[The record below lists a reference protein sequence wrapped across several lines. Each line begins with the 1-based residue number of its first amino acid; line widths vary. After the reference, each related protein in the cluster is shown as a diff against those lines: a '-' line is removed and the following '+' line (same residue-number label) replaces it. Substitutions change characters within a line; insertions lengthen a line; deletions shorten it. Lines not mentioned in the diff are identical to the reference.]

1 MRLASLFL
9 KALSFRIGRL
19 SELRLGPLPVLLRLF
34 GSLNCRDMAPNGISL
49 IPFSLSSGY
58 ARLMLKLRKESPSC
72 HDTHPFCFWPIA
84 GIAHEHYL
92 AFAAA

>member
-9 KALSFRIGRL
+9 KTLSFRIGRL
-19 SELRLGPLPVLLRLF
+19 SELSPSTLPILLRLF
-34 GSLNCRDMAPNGISL
+34 GSLNCRDMAPKGILL

-72 HDTHPFCFWPIA
+72 HDTYPFCFWLIA
-84 GIAHEHYL
+84 GIARPIL
-92 AFAAA
+92 PGVR

>member
-19 SELRLGPLPVLLRLF
+19 SELSLSTLPVLLRLF
-34 GSLNCRDMAPNGISL
+34 GSRNCRDMAPNGISF

-58 ARLMLKLRKESPSC
+58 ARLMLKLRKESLSR
-72 HDTHPFCFWPIA
+72 HDTHPFCI
-84 GIAHEHYL
+84 
-92 AFAAA
+92 